1 MLKLACQDKDKVSL
15 TPSACVASWGSHQIA
30 LFIFFLLLSLFP
42 ERHLLLLPLC
52 TLCWIP
58 AVCFSSWFEFS
69 FFLFIPPF
77 LYDFWILVQA
87 SFWVFFY
94 PHFFLSCP
102 VWHPLPLLCFTLR
115 PCIPSLYKI
124 FSAKAQMNKRIC
136 PFWYILFPK
145 TKEKPFPT
153 WQIVQTRAV

>member
-30 LFIFFLLLSLFP
+30 LIFFFLLSQFP

-52 TLCWIP
+52 TFCWIP
-58 AVCFSSWFEFS
+58 AVCFCSWFEFS

-87 SFWVFFY
+87 YFCFF
-94 PHFFLSCP
+94 FFTLTFLSCP
-102 VWHPLPLLCFTLR
+102 VWHPLPLLYFPLR
-115 PCIPSLYKI
+115 PCIPSLCKI

-136 PFWYILFPK
+136 PFSYILFLK
-145 TKEKPFPT
+145 TKGKPFPT
-153 WQIVQTRAV
+153 WQIVQAKAV